1 MRSKIRNRDDIE
13 DRCATYRDAR
23 WELHIR
29 EDDEAYAPPKLVQD
43 IDQLEY
49 TIVDREI
56 RYVAIIE
63 VTRRDKHPTIK
74 NPPPSYFEAILER
87 YNKDMQGK
95 CAVETAKKLG
105 CEAYIVVFDEDMERL
120 WVYNLNQKRGFEQFN
135 KQEYFQWIK
144 KKHEKVANEKR

>member
-49 TIVDREI
+49 TIVDGEI
-56 RYVAIIE
+56 
-63 VTRRDKHPTIK
+63 
-74 NPPPSYFEAILER
+74 AILER